1 MHAKQN
7 RKLQKRLLNMLE
19 DIERDISSGSSS
31 ASDSEISGFDDLEI
45 SDISSIPSEI
55 FTNPLK
61 STPKRQI
68 PQKSMITVEKKSRIP
83 VRTKTRI
90 EEIKRAPQEQETKKS
105 QNYPSIQLSEQAENS
120 KPRIER
126 VINFL
131 AVDFTKYS
139 HCLVCVYK
147 GTGFPKMRNG
157 ERSTYVVVKLH
168 EKLNEDVT
176 PVCWRKTN
184 DALYNAGYKHDVT
197 SLNFDGTTPHIEV
210 FDMHMDNTH
219 EFIGMGFIQLQ
230 MAKIVGNV
238 CVVYKDEWIPIFMEE
253 SDSERGKVLMTVIF
267 YNNEEDIV
275 GMVRNPAE
283 EIDDES
289 PVKTKA
295 KVSPQVN
302 SSSSSTINSTQTS
315 NQEATKEP
323 LKSSAA
329 VQADTADSYIT
340 EDPLLST
347 AGDFTLKYEKPKP
360 WKELPPDDDL
370 YHMKNNKQDILNL
383 DSVNDDSEMNSSFMT
398 RKQHKKKVK
407 KPKMIFMD
415 ASDLDLD
422 MTQPIAPPPPQQQQQ
437 KEEYSVAQK
446 QTSKPTFDDF
456 SSSSSF
462 ISQDQPVF
470 KTRKRSKRNDQ
481 NQPPKQATTEQ
492 QKPFSIYDDDPL
504 KFNIFAPQIRKFNQ

>member
-1 MHAKQN
+1 MKAKQN

-61 STPKRQI
+61 DTPKKQI
-68 PQKSMITVEKKSRIP
+68 PQKSHNTGEKKSRIP
-83 VRTKTRI
+83 VRTKTRF
-90 EEIKRAPQEQETKKS
+90 EEFKRAPQEQETKKV
-105 QNYPSIQLSEQAENS
+105 QIYPSIQLSEQAENS

-184 DALYNAGYKHDVT
+184 NALYNAGYKHDVT

-283 EIDDES
+283 EIDDEN
-289 PVKTKA
+289 PVKKKA
-295 KVSPQVN
+295 IISQSNDSNNNNFTN
-302 SSSSSTINSTQTS
+302 SLQT
-315 NQEATKEP
+315 NKQQEATKEP

-329 VQADTADSYIT
+329 VQADTVVDSYMGD
-340 EDPLLST
+340 DPLLST

-360 WKELPPDDDL
+360 WKELPVDDDQ
-370 YHMKNNKQDILNL
+370 YTNKTNKQQDAFNL
-383 DSVNDDSEMNSSFMT
+383 DSVNDESEMNSSFMT
-398 RKQHKKKVK
+398 RKQHKKKTK

-422 MTQPIAPPPPQQQQQ
+422 VTQPVAPPPPSQQ
-437 KEEYSVAQK
+437 KKEQIVAK
-446 QTSKPTFDDF
+446 EKPNYDEF

-481 NQPPKQATTEQ
+481 NQPPKQATAEQ